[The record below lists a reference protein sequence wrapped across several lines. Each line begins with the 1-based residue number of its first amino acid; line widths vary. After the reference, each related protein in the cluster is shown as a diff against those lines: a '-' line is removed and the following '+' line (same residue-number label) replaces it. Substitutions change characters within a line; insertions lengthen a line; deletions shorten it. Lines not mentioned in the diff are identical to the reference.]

1 MCPINVGIVRQFY
14 HIIDVLVP
22 CSGLQWATRPSSES
36 LFLALP
42 DGFVVKVLV
51 ANPILLY
58 CVSYHGEKCSNQGER
73 SYPLG
78 PALRIEKC
86 SNQGSRSYPFGGNL
100 GPALHIALIMFLFRE
115 IKDRFLD
122 RIRGA
127 CNARG
132 RSLRGPLDIRN
143 WSIPYINVNSEK
155 VILPPSH
162 TKGVGYPFSKS
173 RGKSAFLNVSACELK
188 SMKIWAS
195 NPKNSW
201 R

>member
-1 MCPINVGIVRQFY
+1 ME
-14 HIIDVLVP
+14 DVSDK
-22 CSGLQWATRPSSES
+22 CWYCKAI
-36 LFLALP
+36 LP
-42 DGFVVKVLV
+42 HHRRFGPLLRTTMSYEAIKRVFCFWHCQDGFVVV

-100 GPALHIALIMFLFRE
+100 GPALHIALIMILFRE

-132 RSLRGPLDIRN
+132 RYPQRPPRKK
-143 WSIPYINVNSEK
+143 IP
-155 VILPPSH
+155 
-162 TKGVGYPFSKS
+162 
-173 RGKSAFLNVSACELK
+173 
-188 SMKIWAS
+188 
-195 NPKNSW
+195 
-201 R
+201 